1 MSGTPREEH
10 VACVDLACSL
20 LDAVEEYSIAEGD
33 VPGLLVIHGLAMYA
47 RDTARA
53 ASALLADGQTLAAS
67 ALTRVVIEHAVLA
80 QWLKVDPETRGSL
93 FLQQSEVERHRW
105 FDVVLAANFDLIDP
119 VHAALTKVEERER
132 GPKPKNVAREFD
144 TVKNLFGDTDQG
156 RQMYLT
162 YRNLSQFV
170 HPSAMTFSRYM
181 GELPHGRLLSTRLQV
196 VQNAEALAFY
206 LACATTMCTLPYLD
220 ALDEVEGATSLRAT
234 AGDSE
239 VATALD

>member
-1 MSGTPREEH
+1 MTGTPREEH

-20 LDAVEEYSIAEGD
+20 LDAVAEYSIAGGD
-33 VPGLLVIHGLAMYA
+33 VPGLLVLHGLAMYV
-47 RDTARA
+47 RDTARSA
-53 ASALLADGQTLAAS
+53 LALLADGQTLAAA

-80 QWLKVDPETRGSL
+80 QWLKVDSETRGSL
-93 FLQQSEVERHRW
+93 FLQQGEVDRHRW
-105 FDVVLAANFDLIDP
+105 FDVVLAANFDVTDP
-119 VHAALTKVEERER
+119 VHAALTNVEERER
-132 GPKPKNVAREFD
+132 GPKPKNVAREFN
-144 TVKNLFGDTDQG
+144 TVKNLFGDTNQG

-170 HPSAMTFSRYM
+170 HPSAVTFARYT
-181 GELPHGRLLSTRLQV
+181 GELSHGLLLSTRLQV
-196 VQNAEALAFY
+196 VQNADALAFH

>member
-33 VPGLLVIHGLAMYA
+33 VSGLLVLHGLAMYA
-47 RDTARA
+47 RDTARS

-105 FDVVLAANFDLIDP
+105 FDVVLAADFDLIDP
-119 VHAALTKVEERER
+119 PGTFRPGHPPRHRRFPHRQDVPSMVAGGVLDT
-132 GPKPKNVAREFD
+132 GPNPPGA
-144 TVKNLFGDTDQG
+144 T
-156 RQMYLT
+156 
-162 YRNLSQFV
+162 
-170 HPSAMTFSRYM
+170 HPGICLLYTSPSPRD
-181 GELPHGRLLSTRLQV
+181 GLLSRMPSS
-196 VQNAEALAFY
+196 A
-206 LACATTMCTLPYLD
+206 
-220 ALDEVEGATSLRAT
+220 
-234 AGDSE
+234 
-239 VATALD
+239 